1 MDDLRRRFATLD
13 QVPAPDLW
21 HTIENR
27 AAANEPVTRVT
38 AVVSPVS
45 VRSRRSTSRSF
56 VLLLAAATVL
66 AALVAGALAIGSRR
80 AVLPAIVPVPSASTV
95 IEASPSPSSSAIPE
109 PKPGVVA
116 YTVQEGAGPGPARR
130 IWLVN
135 ADGSGAHELLPD
147 VPGDQEIL
155 GWSPDGSRLLYL
167 VPRDDGTAAD
177 VFATDAAGSV
187 PELICAADTGQCPDV
202 GSLSPDGSRLA
213 YVITEGPRATA
224 ISTIAILD
232 LSTMRVTELDST
244 RTEGARL
251 CDSPADHR
259 LSTPGWSPDGTRL
272 VFAREGIIGRTSD
285 GACRASTLLVV
296 NVDGSGLSEI
306 TSPDM
311 LAYGPSWSPD
321 GTRIVFDGDERKPT
335 AVAAKHDYVAAVTPD
350 GLAGRRI
357 GLLAFNADGPVDDV
371 LRAALDEFG
380 ANGTEVVEVTEPASP
395 ITDPPWFDELRPALE
410 AYLEAQPNAPVRSLA
425 EILAQEPYDTVTS
438 GLAQRGAA
446 AAIDEATQERSLR
459 ERSQARDTLAAFL
472 DEERLDALVY
482 PVSTRVAAPVGG
494 EQEHW
499 DCGLSA
505 FTGLPAIAVPAGFT
519 PDGLPV
525 GLELLGRPFDEST
538 LIALAAGFEA
548 HTDHRFLPPSTP
560 PLASTP

>member
-27 AAANEPVTRVT
+27 AAAYEPVTRVT

-45 VRSRRSTSRSF
+45 VRLRRSTSRSF

-232 LSTMRVTELDST
+232 LSTMQVTELDST

-251 CDSPADHR
+251 CDSAADHR
-259 LSTPGWSPDGTRL
+259 LSTPGWAPDGTRL

-335 AVAAKHDYVAAVTPD
+335 AGLWATDLYTIRPD
-350 GLAGRRI
+350 GTDMQRLTTDGRTGWAGWTS
-357 GLLAFNADGPVDDV
+357 DGQIVFARFDSAGPSGDV
-371 LRAALDEFG
+371 RLMNTDGTGDVQIDYTSVAHLTAAG
-380 ANGTEVVEVTEPASP
+380 CTICPYASQWPAGTTPG
-395 ITDPPWFDELRPALE
+395 F
-410 AYLEAQPNAPVRSLA
+410 
-425 EILAQEPYDTVTS
+425 
-438 GLAQRGAA
+438 
-446 AAIDEATQERSLR
+446 
-459 ERSQARDTLAAFL
+459 
-472 DEERLDALVY
+472 
-482 PVSTRVAAPVGG
+482 
-494 EQEHW
+494 
-499 DCGLSA
+499 GLS
-505 FTGLPAIAVPAGFT
+505 PAYWQPA
-519 PDGLPV
+519 PS
-525 GLELLGRPFDEST
+525 GRP
-538 LIALAAGFEA
+538 
-548 HTDHRFLPPSTP
+548 
-560 PLASTP
+560 